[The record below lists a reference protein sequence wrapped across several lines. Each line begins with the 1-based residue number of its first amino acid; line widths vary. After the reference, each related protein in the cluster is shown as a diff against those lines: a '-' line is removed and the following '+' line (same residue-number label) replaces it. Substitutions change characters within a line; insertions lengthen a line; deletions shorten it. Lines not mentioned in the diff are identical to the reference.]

1 MEINSIA
8 RTVNYYSVNLIKP
21 EIVEALIYPIQF
33 EFLTSGYYK
42 HDFMIYNYK
51 KEGCYL
57 THYGGLDLDD
67 KTQISLNCKSKIV
80 TLTYP
85 TSDKKDFL
93 FQIEVLNLLSQKF
106 NGHIYDPK
114 SKKVITAK
122 EVKFLIK

>member
-67 KTQISLNCKSKIV
+67 KTQISLMVFISFFIKNSFK
-80 TLTYP
+80 
-85 TSDKKDFL
+85 
-93 FQIEVLNLLSQKF
+93 FQANLLPYSI
-106 NGHIYDPK
+106 G
-114 SKKVITAK
+114 
-122 EVKFLIK
+122 L